1 MALIL
6 AKVDTGSFEFVTL
19 AENRRNADIQ
29 LRVAYRKHVR
39 QYPSERYPDPQL
51 MANLI
56 KDGDVE
62 YVEMMIGDTTRDGS
76 PI

>member
-6 AKVDTGSFEFVTL
+6 AKVDTGSYEFVTL
-19 AENRRNADIQ
+19 AENKQNADIQ
-29 LRVAYRKHVR
+29 LRLAYAKHVR
-39 QYPSERYPDPQL
+39 QFPENWPTDPEL
-51 MANLI
+51 MVDLI
-56 KDGDVE
+56 EDGDVE